1 MSASPSSSPEHL
13 SLTARP
19 GASTSQAPAA
29 VSPPPAKRKAVLRR
43 LGLPRF
49 HGGFVIAVTVPEA
62 PSFAAADVRRPLL
75 AEARVAEA
83 GNRLLVPAAIGLLL
97 LVAASGSFLFLVQR
111 ARRGWIAGMS

>member
-1 MSASPSSSPEHL
+1 VNPL
-13 SLTARP
+13 
-19 GASTSQAPAA
+19 
-29 VSPPPAKRKAVLRR
+29 PAKRKVVVRR

-49 HGGFVIAVTVPEA
+49 HGGFVLPVTLPEA

-83 GNRLLVPAAIGLLL
+83 GNRLLVPAGIGLLL

-111 ARRGWIAGMS
+111 SRLGWTAGLS